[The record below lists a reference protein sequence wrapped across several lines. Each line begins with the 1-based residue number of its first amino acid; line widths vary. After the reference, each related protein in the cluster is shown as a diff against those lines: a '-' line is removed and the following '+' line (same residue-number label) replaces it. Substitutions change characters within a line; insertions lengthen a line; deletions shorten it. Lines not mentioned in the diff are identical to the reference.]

1 MKDVTRHIDGID
13 GQNLG
18 EARVMYI
25 CTYIIGI
32 CSIYIP
38 WIGRCLNHSHWL
50 AG

>member
-25 CTYIIGI
+25 CTYIGI

-38 WIGRCLNHSHWL
+38 WIGRCLNHSHRL

>member
-1 MKDVTRHIDGID
+1 MVGGRGTHLVRMRPMKDVTRHMDGID

-32 CSIYIP
+32 CSI
-38 WIGRCLNHSHWL
+38 
-50 AG
+50 